1 MRCRSRIPLQSLRR
15 SPGSTGVIQSRAK
28 SLRFCIWPSP
38 RRDSFVRPRAVSAG
52 ACAATC
58 DARFI
63 SKANIDGLE
72 YPLNSRGCQTSE
84 NTDHTPRSAPARLR
98 RCGGAVQHRRSPRP
112 AESGALWCPKCV
124 YMFRTCVRVPAP
136 TCTGFQSVVR
146 NLGQAAV
153 TSQFRIPSQIP
164 SQALPHT
171 HRSVIV
177 RTQLGANLQ
186 DPCVTAPTAS

>member
-84 NTDHTPRSAPARLR
+84 NTDHTPRSAPPDYDA
-98 RCGGAVQHRRSPRP
+98 AV
-112 AESGALWCPKCV
+112 ALCSIAGV
-124 YMFRTCVRVPAP
+124 P
-136 TCTGFQSVVR
+136 TCGVRCPLVSEMCIHVSDVRPGACADMYRLSVSCEESRSGCRDQPVPNSVPDTQPSSSAHTPVR
-146 NLGQAAV
+146 N
-153 TSQFRIPSQIP
+153 R
-164 SQALPHT
+164 
-171 HRSVIV
+171 

-186 DPCVTAPTAS
+186 DP